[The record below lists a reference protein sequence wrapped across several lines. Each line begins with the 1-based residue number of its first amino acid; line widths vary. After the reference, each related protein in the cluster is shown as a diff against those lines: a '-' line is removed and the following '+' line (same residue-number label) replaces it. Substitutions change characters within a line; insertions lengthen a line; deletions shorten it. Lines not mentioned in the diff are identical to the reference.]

1 MILSTLENRQHKA
14 ERPGA
19 GRCMMVY
26 MWVSVFCL
34 VFYLVYDR
42 FSHGVRS
49 PYMTWLFAWPFLL
62 GVLPGMVFWRFPKV
76 RRPGRFTVNL
86 YNSGV
91 AAVTVSSLLRGIF
104 EIAGTAS
111 DYQQRLMYAGGAMLL
126 LGIAAY
132 LFPIR
137 GFHRA

>member
-1 MILSTLENRQHKA
+1 
-14 ERPGA
+14 
-19 GRCMMVY
+19 MMVY
-26 MWVSVFCL
+26 FGVSVFCL
-34 VFYLVYDR
+34 VFYMIYDR
-42 FSHGVRS
+42 FSHGIRS

-62 GVLPGMVFWRFPKV
+62 GVLPGIVFWRFSKI

-91 AAVTVSSLLRGIF
+91 AAVTVSSMLRGIF

-111 DYQQRLMYAGGAMLL
+111 DYQQHLMYAGGAMLF
-126 LGIAAY
+126 LGIAAH

-137 GFHRA
+137 GFRRA